1 MRARRGARLAPV
13 LALLTL
19 MAAGRGAAGESPTP
33 SLDDGMLDPA
43 WFGPAVTFKRTDVI
57 DYVWVKP
64 GFTLK
69 GKKLRVEGWPDPVFI
84 GKERKARDAAMAFQL
99 VERMPRNIRTVLH
112 HELLGVAEV
121 VSEGG
126 DLVLSGRLVDYVAK
140 GTMRASGPQATW
152 DMKINDAG
160 SGELLAA
167 VHHRRLMA
175 ISTVEERI
183 VMWLEE
189 FGRALH
195 DDLKIAGP

>member
-1 MRARRGARLAPV
+1 MRGRRGARLASI
-13 LALLTL
+13 LALLSL
-19 MAAGRGAAGESPTP
+19 LAAGRGAAGEAPLP
-33 SLDDGMLDPA
+33 PLDDGMLDPA
-43 WFGPAVTFKRTDVI
+43 WVGSAVTFTRTDVI

-64 GFTLK
+64 GFSLK
-69 GKKLRVEGWPDPVFI
+69 GKKLRVEGWPDPVFL

-99 VERMPRNIRTVLH
+99 VEKMPRSIRTVLR
-112 HELLGVAEV
+112 HELQGFAEV

-126 DLVLSGRLVDYVAK
+126 DLVLSGRLVDYVGK
-140 GTMRASGPQATW
+140 GTMRASGSQATW

-160 SGELLAA
+160 SGEIVAA

-195 DDLKIAGP
+195 DDLKIARP